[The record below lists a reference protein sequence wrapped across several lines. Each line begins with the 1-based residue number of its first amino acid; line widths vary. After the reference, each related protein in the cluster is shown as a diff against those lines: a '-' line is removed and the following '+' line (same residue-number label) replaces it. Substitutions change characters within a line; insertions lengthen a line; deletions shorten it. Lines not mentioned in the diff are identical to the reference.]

1 LTGGF
6 AFQVWFGEEHT
17 GDFVLSVGGYHPR
30 YTKPAHYP
38 AVPRLGFEW
47 QVTPQLAMKGSS
59 YFALT
64 PSALMAGGSFSAT
77 WDDED
82 NGIRAWFSASMDFLI
97 GWSPY
102 HYQADFSARIGVAYT
117 FTAFGTHTLTA
128 EASAQVHLW
137 GPEFSGRAAIDVGI
151 CSFTLSFGAGAPL
164 APDPIDW
171 ATFRKGFLPGSDDAV
186 VTLVLQGGAA
196 GTAGPAD
203 GAAGDLGSVNPLELV
218 LRTDS
223 AIPSRQAWRGPESGG
238 QALDTTGAATV
249 FGIAPMGLDHS
260 RQPASAQRI
269 EILRADGSRA
279 DDRFRY
285 TPVAKNL
292 PAALWGEHTQPAVT
306 DPALVDGLLTGYTVR
321 PLPPAEPDTAAY
333 LARDVLRAATALDTQ
348 EDAYRWVPRQPFT
361 PDGGDG
367 PARRRVIAD
376 TVTAPAAADV
386 RSALWAG
393 FGDGA
398 ALDLGGFD
406 AADFLVVP
414 QVGVDS

>member
-1 LTGGF
+1 
-6 AFQVWFGEEHT
+6 
-17 GDFVLSVGGYHPR
+17 
-30 YTKPAHYP
+30 
-38 AVPRLGFEW
+38 
-47 QVTPQLAMKGSS
+47 
-59 YFALT
+59 
-64 PSALMAGGSFSAT
+64 
-77 WDDED
+77 
-82 NGIRAWFSASMDFLI
+82 
-97 GWSPY
+97 
-102 HYQADFSARIGVAYT
+102 
-117 FTAFGTHTLTA
+117 
-128 EASAQVHLW
+128 
-137 GPEFSGRAAIDVGI
+137 
-151 CSFTLSFGAGAPL
+151 
-164 APDPIDW
+164 
-171 ATFRKGFLPGSDDAV
+171 V

>member
-1 LTGGF
+1 
-6 AFQVWFGEEHT
+6 
-17 GDFVLSVGGYHPR
+17 
-30 YTKPAHYP
+30 
-38 AVPRLGFEW
+38 
-47 QVTPQLAMKGSS
+47 
-59 YFALT
+59 
-64 PSALMAGGSFSAT
+64 
-77 WDDED
+77 
-82 NGIRAWFSASMDFLI
+82 MDFLI

-117 FTAFGTHTLTA
+117 FTVFGTHTLTA

-164 APDPIDW
+164 EPKPIDW
-171 ATFRKGFLPGSDDAV
+171 ATFRKGFLPSSDDAV

-238 QALDTTGAATV
+238 QALATTGAATV
-249 FGIAPMGLDHS
+249 FGIAPMGLDHR

-292 PAALWGEHTQPAVT
+292 PAGLWGERTQPAVT
-306 DPALVDGLLTGYTVR
+306 DPALVEGLLTGYTVR

-367 PARRRVIAD
+367 PARRQVIAD